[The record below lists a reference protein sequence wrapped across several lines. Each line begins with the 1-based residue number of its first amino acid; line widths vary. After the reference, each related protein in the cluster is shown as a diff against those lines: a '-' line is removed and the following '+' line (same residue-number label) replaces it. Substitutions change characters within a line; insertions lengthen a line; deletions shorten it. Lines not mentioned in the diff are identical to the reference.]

1 MNSPKEYQL
10 THFFNQIT
18 AKFQNWESQ
27 TLSQLGTKD
36 LSMKEMNVL
45 EAVSQ
50 KAAQGRNTMTEVAES
65 LSIRI
70 SSLTTAASALVRKG
84 YLQRE
89 SAADDRRIIRLCLTQ
104 KGEEAN
110 KLHNN
115 LQQQMIQKVSE
126 MLDERQMDA
135 LLHSLGN
142 IDEFFRGKP
151 NLELS
156 TDPMPSGISPT
167 QKGTATMSIQFL
179 TDSTADIL
187 PQEGAERNIAVV
199 PLLVN
204 FPDACY
210 HDGVDI
216 GHTEFYEKLVA
227 AENLPTTSQPTPQEF
242 LPAFEAAKESGTELI
257 CVMLSGGLSGTY
269 QSACIAKEIC
279 DYDGIY
285 VVDSQSAVNGM
296 RLLIDLGCVLRD
308 EGKSAPEIVAALEE
322 ARGRVRLLALADT
335 LTYLHKGGR
344 VSSAVN
350 IAGALMRVKPLFSMT
365 DGKLAL
371 AGKGMGVKDGIAKMV
386 ATLDGKEMDSRLPLY
401 VGYTRDEALSQKLIA
416 QLSEKYPDKQ
426 IQNNSVG
433 AVIGTH
439 IGPGATVVTY
449 LEV

>member
-10 THFFNQIT
+10 THFLSQIT
-18 AKFQNWESQ
+18 TKFQNWESQ

-89 SAADDRRIIRLCLTQ
+89 SAADDRRIIRLCLTP

-110 KLHNN
+110 QLHNS
-115 LQQQMIQKVSE
+115 LQQQMIQKISE
-126 MLDERQMDA
+126 KLDQSQMDA

-151 NLELS
+151 ALDLDAPS
-156 TDPMPSGISPT
+156 TV
-167 QKGTATMSIQFL
+167 KGTKPMSIQFL

-227 AENLPTTSQPTPQEF
+227 AETLPTTSQPTPQEF
-242 LPAFEAAKESGTELI
+242 LPAFEAAKEAGTELI

-269 QSACIAKEIC
+269 QSACIAKELC
-279 DYDGIY
+279 DYEGIY

-308 EGKSAPEIVAALEE
+308 EGKSAPEIVATLEE

-344 VSSAVN
+344 VSSAVS
-350 IAGALMRVKPLFSMT
+350 IAGALMRVKPLFALN
-365 DGKLAL
+365 DGKLEL

-386 ATLDGKEMDSRLPLY
+386 ATLEGKSMDARLPLY

-416 QLSEKYPDKQ
+416 QLGEKYPDKN

-439 IGPGATVVTY
+439 IGPSATVVTY